1 MDKRHTPNEAAK
13 ATQFKKGHGS
23 LGGGGRPKGPS
34 FGSTI
39 RDILT
44 KNKRFR
50 RSDGKLFESTEL
62 VLIVRRAIK
71 TLRTSPE
78 FDVKLFTA
86 LMDRMDGKP
95 KDNIDVEG
103 IKEIA
108 NDIDARE
115 VILSRLAGIAL
126 ARGHNQGDRRD
137 DSGRTIDLPVSVE
150 SLGKN

>member
-1 MDKRHTPNEAAK
+1 MDRRHNPSKESV
-13 ATQFKKGHGS
+13 ATQFKKGHVGH
-23 LGGGGRPKGPS
+23 GGGGARKGPT

-39 RDILT
+39 REILT
-44 KNKRFR
+44 KPKKFR
-50 RSDGKLFESTEL
+50 RPDGTLFSSTEL
-62 VLIVRRAIK
+62 TLIVRRAIK
-71 TLRTSPE
+71 TLRMSDE

-126 ARGHNQGDRRD
+126 ARRHSEGSERD
-137 DSGRTIDLPVSVE
+137 DTGRTIEVPVSVD